1 MHKVIKILGT
11 CCAKCTQTTAI
22 IEEVVKENNIDASII
37 KVDDIEEIM
46 QYDILSTPGVVIDE
60 EIYIKGRVPSKEE
73 IIKLLN

>member
-11 CCAKCTQTTAI
+11 CCAKCTQTIAV

-46 QYDILSTPGVVIDE
+46 QYNILSTPAVVIDE
-60 EIYIKGRVPSKEE
+60 EIFIKGRVPSKEE
-73 IIKLLN
+73 ILNFLK